1 MENQTTRKIKPRELF
16 RVGAALAFVGGFL
29 DAYTYL
35 LRGGVFANAQ
45 TGNVMFLSIYIAEGK
60 FIKACYYIP
69 PILAFVLGV
78 LVTEYIKLQCEKRDY
93 IKWEHLVLG
102 VEIILLGIIGFLP
115 ASIPNGIVN
124 VTIAFVCS
132 VQVNSFRKVHNITYA
147 STMCTGNLRSGTE
160 NLFRGIRENNHQLL
174 KNALH
179 YFGIIGLFIL
189 GAGVGTLLVHL
200 IGIRSIWIC
209 CIILAGVYW
218 GIR

>member
-1 MENQTTRKIKPRELF
+1 MEKQSSRNINPREMF
-16 RVGAALAFVGGFL
+16 RIGAALAFVGGFL

-45 TGNVMFLSIYIAEGK
+45 TGNVVLLSIYVAEGS
-60 FIKACYYIP
+60 FIKACYYIA
-69 PILAFVLGV
+69 PILAFILGV
-78 LVTEYIKLQCEKRDY
+78 LVTEYIKGQCKKKDY
-93 IKWEHLVLG
+93 IKWEHLVIG
-102 VEIILLGIIGFLP
+102 AEIILLGVVGFLP

-132 VQVNSFRKVHNITYA
+132 MQVNSFRKVHNITYA

-160 NLFRGIRENNHQLL
+160 CLFRGIRETDRQSK

-209 CIILAGVYW
+209 CVILVGVYW